1 MSIFESVSVFARR
14 NAVSERHVC
23 TASSVMLVVGP
34 CIPTNTSCLFSKNL
48 YFDHSG
54 PHFDYTMT
62 GLTSV
67 ATVPGQFD
75 DADGDEDDFV
85 LAMQQKQ
92 EQEQVLRINKSK
104 HKNEKDVS
112 TTKEKLDETTTVVTD
127 SNQNLS
133 KQEQEEEEEDLDDY
147 DDDDYYDYV
156 DDPLAGGGAA
166 SSSLSLSTLSS
177 TSSKNMN
184 LSHSVANS
192 VAKMEVLETHKRTL
206 NQGRDDRATMEQ
218 VLDPR
223 TRMILF
229 KLLSRGFLEKVDGCL
244 STGKE
249 ANVYYAKAGTQK
261 PTGAASAS
269 SSSTASTYTASD
281 ISTATANTEPQERV
295 VTEYA
300 IKIYKTSILV
310 FKDRDKYVSG
320 EHRWRK
326 GYCKSN
332 PRKMVKVW
340 AEKEMRNYRR
350 IYQAGI
356 PTPQPVLLKSHVL
369 LMEFL
374 GQDGWPSPR
383 LKDVTLSEKRL
394 REAYV
399 QTVRIMRHMYHR
411 CKLVHGDLS
420 EYNLLWH
427 DNQVYV
433 IDVSQSVETDHPS
446 ALDFLRKDAAN
457 VNDYFRKVGRL
468 NVMTTRQLFEFVTA
482 PLNNNNNDRKNYRS
496 NNNTPAENAAEG
508 VEAEEEWA
516 SLNTIMQHVDKVSTH
531 MENETEQ
538 IRRDAEQRE
547 SVDEAVFMSSFL
559 PRSLNQ
565 LADYDIQKLKDGEVE
580 DTYALAVAHMTGNT
594 DVVEAVAK
602 KSGRDDVLTKSVQSI
617 LAASEERD
625 DLVAP
630 AESEAANVSN
640 ADDNASGEDEA
651 SDEDASSGYSDDGE
665 DGPFVKTRRTP
676 EELDAEHEVRKTQRK
691 ENKKTVK
698 EAKIEQRL
706 TKIKKK
712 DKKRAIN
719 KSKAANRK
727 GNKWIESCSASTKF
741 LADSWSYIKLV
752 SGSKNRLISPCRSF
766 PVAVRNFLS
775 V

>member
-1 MSIFESVSVFARR
+1 LQIILKE
-14 NAVSERHVC
+14 HVQV
-23 TASSVMLVVGP
+23 ASL
-34 CIPTNTSCLFSKNL
+34 
-48 YFDHSG
+48 
-54 PHFDYTMT
+54 DYTMT

-67 ATVPGQFD
+67 AAVAGQFD

-85 LAMQQKQ
+85 FAMQKKQ
-92 EQEQVLRINKSK
+92 EQEQLQRINKSK
-104 HKNEKDVS
+104 NEKIV
-112 TTKEKLDETTTVVTD
+112 TTKEQSVLDETISKMAVKD
-127 SNQNLS
+127 SNNNQS
-133 KQEQEEEEEDLDDY
+133 KQRKEEEDDMDDY
-147 DDDDYYDYV
+147 DDDDEDDYYDYV

-166 SSSLSLSTLSS
+166 GGRLSVATLSA

-249 ANVYYAKAGTQK
+249 ANVYYAKAGKQK
-261 PTGAASAS
+261 PTAAESMTSEAK
-269 SSSTASTYTASD
+269 STSTDNTA
-281 ISTATANTEPQERV
+281 EPEERV

-399 QTVRIMRHMYHR
+399 QTVKIMRHMYHR

-457 VNDYFRKVGRL
+457 VND
-468 NVMTTRQLFEFVTA
+468 
-482 PLNNNNNDRKNYRS
+482 
-496 NNNTPAENAAEG
+496 
-508 VEAEEEWA
+508 
-516 SLNTIMQHVDKVSTH
+516 
-531 MENETEQ
+531 
-538 IRRDAEQRE
+538 
-547 SVDEAVFMSSFL
+547 
-559 PRSLNQ
+559 
-565 LADYDIQKLKDGEVE
+565 
-580 DTYALAVAHMTGNT
+580 
-594 DVVEAVAK
+594 
-602 KSGRDDVLTKSVQSI
+602 
-617 LAASEERD
+617 
-625 DLVAP
+625 
-630 AESEAANVSN
+630 
-640 ADDNASGEDEA
+640 
-651 SDEDASSGYSDDGE
+651 
-665 DGPFVKTRRTP
+665 
-676 EELDAEHEVRKTQRK
+676 
-691 ENKKTVK
+691 
-698 EAKIEQRL
+698 
-706 TKIKKK
+706 
-712 DKKRAIN
+712 
-719 KSKAANRK
+719 
-727 GNKWIESCSASTKF
+727 
-741 LADSWSYIKLV
+741 
-752 SGSKNRLISPCRSF
+752 
-766 PVAVRNFLS
+766 
-775 V
+775 